1 MMNTYRLAYT
11 RERAAY
17 KQRIGMKT
25 WKELFLGIRILAI
38 PEVYFFAG
46 LLE

>member
-17 KQRIGMKT
+17 KQRIGMKIE
-25 WKELFLGIRILAI
+25 KIAELRKYKQKHPILRMTMH
-38 PEVYFFAG
+38 
-46 LLE
+46 